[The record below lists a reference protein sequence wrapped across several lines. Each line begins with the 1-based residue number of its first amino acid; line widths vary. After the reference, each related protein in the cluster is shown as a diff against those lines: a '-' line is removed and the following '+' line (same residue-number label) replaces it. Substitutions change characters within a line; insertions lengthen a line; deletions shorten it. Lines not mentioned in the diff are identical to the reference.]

1 MPPHRGHLPQV
12 EQPASLAELARTAIE
27 RAILAGTYL
36 PGERLVEERLCEHL
50 GISRPPLREALRQL
64 SFTGIVEH
72 TPRKGVR
79 VMAMTQHDVYEI
91 LTFRRELERMA
102 LRLALPGLDPGRLDE
117 CRAALERMWPVA
129 EAGDEGGLVAAG
141 FEFHLS
147 VIRLAHHK
155 RIEQA
160 FRSMSLQLQLCMAM
174 NNRVRRDVED
184 LKGNVQRHEELLAV
198 IVTED
203 RDRIEAAFDAHGNAT
218 FVRASLDELE
228 GGSNQSAKW
237 FAGFLDRH

>member
-1 MPPHRGHLPQV
+1 MPSRQERLPQV
-12 EQPASLAELARTAIE
+12 EQPASLADLARTAIE
-27 RAILAGTYL
+27 RAILAGVYL
-36 PGERLVEERLCEHL
+36 PGERLVEERLCATL

-64 SFTGIVEH
+64 SFSGIVEH

-102 LRLALPGLDPGRLDE
+102 LRLALPGLDPERLDE
-117 CRAALERMWPVA
+117 CRAAVARMWPVA

-147 VIRLAHHK
+147 VIRLAHHR

-174 NNRVRRDVED
+174 NNRARRDVED
-184 LKGNVQRHEELLAV
+184 LKGNVRRHEDLLAV
-198 IVTED
+198 IETED
-203 RDRIEAAFDAHGNAT
+203 PERIERAFDAHGNAT
-218 FVRASLDELE
+218 FLTAALDELE
-228 GGSNQSAKW
+228 GGSAQSAKW
-237 FAGFLDRH
+237 FRAFLDTH